1 MAVPGSF
8 PIFPRRPSVT
18 LRPDRGT
25 GLVSFFNFPLL
36 DRSSEKWRAI
46 PRVFDRAVRVVCRS
60 DGPVAILLFCLIVT
74 KAGEKPC
81 PTKI

>member
-1 MAVPGSF
+1 MSGSF

-25 GLVSFFNFPLL
+25 GLVSFFNFPRL

-46 PRVFDRAVRVVCRS
+46 LRVFDTRSFSADLVRCVPSVDQMGCS
-60 DGPVAILLFCLIVT
+60 DLTVLLDRY
-74 KAGEKPC
+74 KSW
-81 PTKI
+81 